1 MIWNNVELFNVSEV
15 KEHEDGSLTVYR
27 FTSKA
32 REAFA
37 DGMRDYAVGVGE
49 MTTGCEIRFVG
60 EGADIS
66 FHCTNDNGSVE
77 IYRGDFFVRRETIQQ
92 NTDHTV
98 VLRSD
103 LGTDRHNIAGYKGK
117 YGTAVWRVVFGHEGR
132 LKINSIKPISDIRPP
147 VASEL
152 PEKSVIAYGSSIT
165 HSAFSVAFTNSY
177 VYTLGR
183 CLGAQM
189 LCKGMAGC
197 CFAQKDVVDFIADQ
211 PTDAALLELGIN
223 MIDTPIDVAEFER
236 RADYAVKRVLA
247 SGKKVILISNFTSHH
262 NLSSGANHE
271 KNEQFVNKLEEIYE
285 NNKCDN
291 LFYVSGREI
300 VNDLSFLSA
309 DILHPAPYGHISMG
323 HRIAEKLRELGF
335 EL

>member
-1 MIWNNVELFNVSEV
+1 MIWNNVELFNVSEI
-15 KEHEDGSLTVYR
+15 KEQEDGSLTVYR

-66 FHCTNDNGSVE
+66 LHCTNDNGSVE
-77 IYRGDFFVRRETIQQ
+77 IYRGDFFVRRETIAQ
-92 NTDHTV
+92 NSDHTV

-103 LGTDRHNIAGYKGK
+103 LGTDRHNVSWYKGK
-117 YGTAVWRVVFGHEGR
+117 YSTDVWRVVFGHEGR
-132 LKINSIKPISDIRPP
+132 LQINSIKPISDIRPP
-147 VASEL
+147 MASEL

-165 HSAFSVAFTNSY
+165 HSACSVAFTNSY

-189 LCKGMAGC
+189 LCKGMGGS
-197 CFAQKDVVDFIADQ
+197 CFAQKDVVDYVADQ

-223 MIDTPIDVAEFER
+223 MIDTPIDVFEFER
-236 RADYAVKRVLA
+236 RAEYAVQRVLA

-262 NLSSGANHE
+262 NFSSGEYHE

-285 NNKCDN
+285 RNKCDR
-291 LFYVSGREI
+291 LFYIKGRDI
-300 VNDLSFLSA
+300 VNELSYLTA
-309 DILHPAPYGHISMG
+309 DILHPAPYGHIFMG

-335 EL
+335 KL